1 MQAAA
6 NQNSSG
12 GVGANLQ
19 QLYQQQ
25 HKPEIKIG
33 GIADDLK
40 IQDIQKLADTPQGP
54 IVAQPQSRNLIGI
67 KDLIDD
73 GVGEDEELIDPLDD

>member
-1 MQAAA
+1 M
-6 NQNSSG
+6 
-12 GVGANLQ
+12 
-19 QLYQQQ
+19 
-25 HKPEIKIG
+25 E
-33 GIADDLK
+33 
-40 IQDIQKLADTPQGP
+40 DIRQLADTPQGP